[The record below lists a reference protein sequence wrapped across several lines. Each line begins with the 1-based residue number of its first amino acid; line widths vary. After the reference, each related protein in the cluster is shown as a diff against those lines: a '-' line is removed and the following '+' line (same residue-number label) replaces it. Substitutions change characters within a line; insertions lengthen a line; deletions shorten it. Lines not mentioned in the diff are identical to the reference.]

1 MTILQANRFSSLV
14 GEIYDAAVA
23 PGLRSGALE
32 QVSHFV
38 GGCAATIL
46 SRDSARLS
54 IEIHQHF
61 GTESRFRQLYRDRYV
76 ELDPLLDRHL
86 DLGAEQTIG
95 VTDIMPHADFLAT
108 TFYRE
113 WVEPQGAIDLA
124 TVALEKSDA
133 RTTILQVLRHRS
145 RGTVDEPMRERMRL
159 LAPHIQRSR
168 IMGRQIRARS
178 HTVDDLADVLDGL
191 STAICLFDADGRV
204 VHANAACRQL
214 FVDANLFAMVG
225 DRIVARNTQADK
237 IFRGLFEIVA
247 DGETHTAGRRRIELV
262 TSADGQH
269 YLLCASP
276 LKRERHQPRDIAAT
290 VLLVQKAAMV
300 PSLVPDAIAAAFR
313 LTPSELRVLMAIVE
327 IGGVPD
333 IAAKL
338 GIAETTV
345 KTHLGRLFEK
355 TGAGRQADLVK
366 IAAGFTAPFAQRTN
380 GDDDAV

>member
-1 MTILQANRFSSLV
+1 MTILHANRFSSLV
-14 GEIYDAAVA
+14 GEIYDAATDPA
-23 PGLRSGALE
+23 LRSGALE
-32 QVSHFV
+32 QVSYFV

-46 SRDSARLS
+46 SRDASRLS

-76 ELDPLLDRHL
+76 EQDPLLDRHL
-86 DLGAEQTIG
+86 AVAAEQTIG
-95 VTDIMPHADFLAT
+95 VTDIMPHADFVAT
-108 TFYRE
+108 SFFRE

-124 TVALEKSDA
+124 TVTLERSEA
-133 RTTILQVLRHRS
+133 RTTVLQVLRHRS
-145 RGTVDEPMRERMRL
+145 RGTVDEAMRERMRL

-168 IMGRQIRARS
+168 LMGRQIRARS
-178 HTVDDLADVLDGL
+178 HTVDDLAAVLDGL
-191 STAICLFDADGRV
+191 STAICLLDIDGRV

-214 FVDANLFAMVG
+214 FVDANLLTMVG

-237 IFRGLFEIVA
+237 IFRGLFEIIS
-247 DGETHTAGRRRIELV
+247 DGESSSTGRRPIQLV

-269 YLLCASP
+269 YLLHALP
-276 LKRERHQPRDIAAT
+276 LKRDHGLPRDVATT
-290 VLLVQKAAMV
+290 VLLVQKASML
-300 PSLVPDAIAAAFR
+300 PSLVPDAIASAFR

-366 IAAGFTAPFAQRTN
+366 IAAGFTAPFAQRTSS
-380 GDDDAV
+380 DDAV